1 MLFLPVRIEM
11 ISRRDTMRV
20 LKLAVPAAILLA
32 GLVMSTVA
40 SYGTPAYMKATKQ
53 KSCTTC
59 HVKVG
64 AMADMHKDPN
74 LNAHRQVL
82 QGIRKTKTTLTD
94 ACKNAK

>member
-1 MLFLPVRIEM
+1 
-11 ISRRDTMRV
+11 MRV

-32 GLVMSTVA
+32 GLMMSTVA
-40 SYGTPAYMKATKQ
+40 SYGTPAYMKATGQ
-53 KSCTTC
+53 KACTTC

-74 LNAHRQVL
+74 LNAVGKCFKDQ
-82 QGIRKTKTTLTD
+82 KDKTTLTD